1 MNKATY
7 TGSID
12 RSARVRRIKRVLVFL
27 IAALLVMP
35 TVLCGC
41 LFAKMNKIEK
51 QLYELSL
58 TKEKHT
64 VITENT
70 TVVEAKESEPEV
82 KVYEASTLVRK
93 SISDEDSKE
102 TTDTEE
108 LNTEIADMEDSMVT
122 DSDISENEDIKD
134 NNTEGII
141 VDEPKKDIK
150 LKKVYLTFDD
160 GPSHHTERILDI
172 LNEYDVKATFFVNG
186 KDSDSLRPLYKRIT
200 DEGHKIG
207 MHSYTHVYKQIY
219 ANRDAFTYDL
229 DRIESFIYEQ
239 TGVIPDVYR
248 FPGGSSNTVSRVS
261 MSEFAD
267 ILDSRGIKYY
277 DWNVLSGDASSTY
290 GLPADVIYNNV
301 VNGAMN
307 QEEAIILMH
316 DLPEKTTTVEALP
329 RILEK
334 FTSMG
339 VEILPIDEN
348 TLECHQAFSK

>member
-35 TVLCGC
+35 TIMCGC

-51 QLYELSL
+51 QIYELSL

-64 VITENT
+64 VVTENT
-70 TVVEAKESEPEV
+70 TFIEAKESEPEA
-82 KVYEASTLVRK
+82 KVYEATPIIKEETPAEVDEEDEKLNTDNTKDNSENDEADTAD
-93 SISDEDSKE
+93 SDEKS
-102 TTDTEE
+102 
-108 LNTEIADMEDSMVT
+108 EDSVK
-122 DSDISENEDIKD
+122 SDNENL
-134 NNTEGII
+134 
-141 VDEPKKDIK
+141 K

-160 GPSHHTERILDI
+160 GPSCHTERILDI
-172 LNEYDVKATFFVNG
+172 LNEYDAKATFFVNG
-186 KDSDSLRPLYKRIT
+186 KESDSLKPLYKKIT

-207 MHSYTHVYKQIY
+207 MHSYTHIYKQIY
-219 ANRDAFTYDL
+219 ANKDAFTYDL
-229 DRIESFIYEQ
+229 DRIESYIYEQ
-239 TGVIPDVYR
+239 TGVIPDIYR
-248 FPGGSSNTVSRVS
+248 FPGGSSNTVSRIS

-267 ILDSRGIKYY
+267 VLNKRGIKYY
-277 DWNVLSGDASSTY
+277 DWNVVSGDASSTY

-307 QEEAIILMH
+307 QEEAVILMH
-316 DLPEKTTTVEALP
+316 DLPEKSTTVEALP